1 MDPRSILTS
10 AGVLCI
16 CYVSPTSFFSTP
28 PPQANS
34 PEASSLP
41 ANTQADAR
49 PMPTPEATNY
59 QYQLAKQQC
68 DAVQSFEKA
77 RLKEGRPAY
86 ERITTAY
93 RTR

>member
-1 MDPRSILTS
+1 
-10 AGVLCI
+10 
-16 CYVSPTSFFSTP
+16 
-28 PPQANS
+28 
-34 PEASSLP
+34 
-41 ANTQADAR
+41 
-49 PMPTPEATNY
+49 MPTPEATNY